1 MLEVDPQPRKTGR
14 PPQPNISISDH
25 LAEYCLHLV
34 ERKSPQGFG
43 SDVAARTD
51 AQRKCGRALVVR
63 RLADGND
70 IVAAKRPV
78 KVLDSDTA
86 FLGHLLEFLSAADC
100 ILDLADALVSESGE
114 HNERSHREC
123 SILAARPTVAA
134 KAYIVGHMTE
144 TDVRFGSKADI
155 IERIRDVCF
164 TPESGHAQLV

>member
-1 MLEVDPQPRKTGR
+1 MLELDPQPRKTGR
-14 PPQPNISISDH
+14 PQQPNVSISDH

-43 SDVAARTD
+43 SNVAARAD

-114 HNERSHREC
+114 HNERSHREMLHLGRPSNRC
-123 SILAARPTVAA
+123 SLHCWTYDGNRCPLWVI
-134 KAYIVGHMTE
+134 
-144 TDVRFGSKADI
+144 
-155 IERIRDVCF
+155 
-164 TPESGHAQLV
+164 SGHCPA